1 MKKTVSAILMTI
13 LLLSSVLCTG
23 AYAAD
28 GFALGVSS
36 VSGARGDKVTVTVD
50 ITSNPGIA
58 VLNFGVIYDES
69 VLELTGSSCSGL
81 SDAMFGGKYIWVD
94 AANTTYTGTILTLTF
109 RIRDDA
115 PLGESTITLDSP
127 LDVGNFDEER
137 LPCTPAV
144 GTVTVTGNGGETAS
158 PTAVPQ
164 SEAETPTAAPQSE
177 AETQTGTPQSEA
189 ETPTGAPQSEAE
201 TPTGAPQSEAETQTD
216 APQSEAPAQTPAP
229 AAAEES
235 TAADSGETAGGSAW
249 LWIAPGAVCIALVV
263 WLILSKRRKDGGKAP
278 SGK

>member
-1 MKKTVSAILMTI
+1 MKKKVSAILAMT
-13 LLLSSVLCTG
+13 LLLSCVLCTG
-23 AYAAD
+23 AYAQD
-28 GFALGVSS
+28 ALSFSVSS
-36 VSGARGDKVTVTVD
+36 VSGARGDEVTVTVD

-94 AANTTYTGTILTLTF
+94 AANNTYTGTILTLTF

-115 PLGESTITLDSP
+115 PLGESNITLDSP

-158 PTAVPQ
+158 PT
-164 SEAETPTAAPQSE
+164 
-177 AETQTGTPQSEA
+177 GTPQSEA
-189 ETPTGAPQSEAE
+189 A
-201 TPTGAPQSEAETQTD
+201 
-216 APQSEAPAQTPAP
+216 AQTPAP

-235 TAADSGETAGGSAW
+235 TAADSGETAGGPVW
-249 LWIAPGAVCIALVV
+249 PRIALGAVCIVLVV
-263 WLILSKRRKDGGKAP
+263 WLILSGRRRDGGKAP

>member
-13 LLLSSVLCTG
+13 LLLSCVLCTG

-69 VLELTGSSCSGL
+69 VLELVGSSCSGL

-94 AANTTYTGTILTLTF
+94 AANNTYTGTILTLTF

-115 PLGESTITLDSP
+115 PLGESNITLDSP
-127 LDVGNFDEER
+127 LDVGNFNEER
-137 LPCTPAV
+137 LSCTPAA
-144 GTVTVTGNGGETAS
+144 GTVTVTGNGGETAA
-158 PTAVPQ
+158 PTG
-164 SEAETPTAAPQSE
+164 TPQSE
-177 AETQTGTPQSEA
+177 AETQTGTPKSEA
-189 ETPTGAPQSEAE
+189 A
-201 TPTGAPQSEAETQTD
+201 
-216 APQSEAPAQTPAP
+216 AQTPAP

-235 TAADSGETAGGSAW
+235 TAADSGETAGGPAW
-249 LWIAPGAVCIALVV
+249 PRIALGAVCIALVV
-263 WLILSKRRKDGGKAP
+263 WLILSKRRKDGGKDP